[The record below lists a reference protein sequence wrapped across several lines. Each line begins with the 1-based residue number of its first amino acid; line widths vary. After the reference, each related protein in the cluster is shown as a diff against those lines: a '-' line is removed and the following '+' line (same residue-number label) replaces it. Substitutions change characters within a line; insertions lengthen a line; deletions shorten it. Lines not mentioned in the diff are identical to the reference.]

1 MKHVKYLFMIFIFLF
16 VFILLVQNNE
26 AFSTKIM
33 LKADLKF
40 AGQYQAPELNIYL
53 LSTISFILGVLIIW
67 VYDLLER
74 MQLRKQIKKLRNEIN
89 EKDKEL
95 NSLRNLPIVSESM
108 TPGIQEDDL
117 ELT

>member
-16 VFILLVQNNE
+16 IFILLVENNE
-26 AFSTKIM
+26 AFSTKII
-33 LKADLKF
+33 LKADFKIGKF
-40 AGQYQAPELNIYL
+40 ETPELNIYL
-53 LSTISFILGVLIIW
+53 ISIISFVLGVIIIW

-74 MQLRKQIKKLRNEIN
+74 IQLRKQIKRLKKESM

-95 NSLRNLPIVSESM
+95 NSLRNLPIVSESVS
-108 TPGIQEDDL
+108 PGVQDDDI